1 MMCTS
6 SPWVFGASL
15 SAAPYETPFPA
26 SRSSPSAESCLH
38 ETPHARTI
46 VCACKTSPA
55 VEEQLA
61 GAGVDPLDRARDE
74 DLCPEPPRLLERAA
88 RELIARD
95 AGREPEI
102 VLDAGRRSGLTA
114 GRLALDHDRAE
125 ALRRA
130 VHRRRQAG
138 GAGADDH
145 RVVLGCGR
153 LCFEAEQ
160 LRDPTRLRPHDRFP
174 VDDADHGAVAFRR
187 QGPAPLLDRVRLVG
201 LKPGERDL
209 VPVEEAPQ
217 LRATK
222 WTTVGIA
229 ASSSIDSR
237 RGGFSSNTGAGGRGR
252 TLGHL
257 ERFPPLA
264 GPG

>member
-1 MMCTS
+1 MQDI
-6 SPWVFGASL
+6 AS
-15 SAAPYETPFPA
+15 
-26 SRSSPSAESCLH
+26 
-38 ETPHARTI
+38 
-46 VCACKTSPA
+46 

-88 RELIARD
+88 RKLIARD

-102 VLDAGRRSGLTA
+102 VLDAGRRSGLTP

-130 VHRRRQAG
+130 VHSRRQAG

-145 RVVLGCGR
+145 RVVLGCSR

-160 LRDPTRLRPHDRFP
+160 LRDPTRLWPHDRFP

-187 QGPAPLLDRVRLVG
+187 QGPAPLLDRALLVG

-209 VPVEEAPQ
+209 VPVQEAPQ
-217 LRATK
+217 FRARAIPAIPDHDRP
-222 WTTVGIA
+222 GGGGSA
-229 ASSSIDSR
+229 AMPASPPGPLIRLPASVPTALTSPGSS
-237 RGGFSSNTGAGGRGR
+237 A
-252 TLGHL
+252 
-257 ERFPPLA
+257 A
-264 GPG
+264 WW